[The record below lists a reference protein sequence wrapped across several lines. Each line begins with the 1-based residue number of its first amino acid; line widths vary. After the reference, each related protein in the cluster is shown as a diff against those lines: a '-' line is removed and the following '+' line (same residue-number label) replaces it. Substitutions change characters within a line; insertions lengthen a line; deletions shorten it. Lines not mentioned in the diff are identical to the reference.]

1 MRRNALETFSTSQ
14 SWPLTPHLHSMFSY
28 EVLVM
33 RESSVQGLPTL
44 LRHAKYA
51 DSNYRVSNKMQS
63 MLHGRG
69 LIRVFRN
76 SATF

>member
-1 MRRNALETFSTSQ
+1 MKIFSTSRLKIDC
-14 SWPLTPHLHSMFSY
+14 SFAFYIFSY
-28 EVLVM
+28 KILVM
-33 RESSVQGLPTL
+33 RKSSVQGFSL
-44 LRHAKYA
+44 LLEYA

>member
-1 MRRNALETFSTSQ
+1 MRK
-14 SWPLTPHLHSMFSY
+14 
-28 EVLVM
+28 
-33 RESSVQGLPTL
+33 SSVQDLSL
-44 LRHAKYA
+44 LLEYA

>member
-1 MRRNALETFSTSQ
+1 MRK
-14 SWPLTPHLHSMFSY
+14 
-28 EVLVM
+28 
-33 RESSVQGLPTL
+33 SSVQGLSL
-44 LRHAKYA
+44 LLEYA